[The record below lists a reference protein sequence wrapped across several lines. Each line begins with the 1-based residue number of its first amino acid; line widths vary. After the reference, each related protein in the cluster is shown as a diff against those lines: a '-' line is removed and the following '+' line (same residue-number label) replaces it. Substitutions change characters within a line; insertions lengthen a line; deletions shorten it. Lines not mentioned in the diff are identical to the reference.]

1 MRFTISFFVLLL
13 LFPTFVSA
21 DPNPEVPS
29 LSADQ
34 VERLQAGEVLID
46 VIRRDGMVADV
57 MGVIE
62 APTQAVLDVID
73 DYDSYTEF
81 MPYMVEW
88 ELHGQEGEFQ
98 TYRGVTDT
106 PWPMDDRYFVVRCW
120 SGPREIDGI
129 QALVNTWDYVPD
141 TGNLADT
148 EGYWLMLPWGE
159 QGQHTLLRYYLL
171 NDLGT
176 WIPEFLMEWASGNLL
191 PDTIAV
197 IRERV
202 RTE

>member
-1 MRFTISFFVLLL
+1 MRFTISFLLL
-13 LFPTFVSA
+13 SLLLPTVAFA

-46 VIRRDGMVADV
+46 VIRLEGMVGDV

-62 APTQAVLDVID
+62 APTAAVLEVIV
-73 DYDSYTEF
+73 DYDSYTDF
-81 MPYMVEW
+81 MPYMVAW
-88 ELHGQEGEFQ
+88 ELQGQEGEFQ
-98 TYRGVTDT
+98 TFRGVTDT

-129 QALVNTWDYVPD
+129 QALVSTWDYVPD
-141 TGNLADT
+141 TGNIADS
-148 EGYWLMLPWGE
+148 EGYWLLLPWGE
-159 QGQHTLLRYYLL
+159 HGQHTLLRYYLL
-171 NDLGT
+171 NDMGT
-176 WIPEFLMEWASGNLL
+176 WIPDFLMEWASGNLL
-191 PDTIAV
+191 PDTITA

-202 RTE
+202 VTE